1 MARNGSDPAVL
12 VMPLSVE
19 ERASQAWRMARDA
32 KQAAASGVE
41 RATEAYFT
49 LIAEVRDARAESN
62 AREMKWQAWRDA
74 ITRQINAL
82 THATRQVRAS
92 TSNSTPE
99 EIRNELPTL
108 PEIIV
113 EEVRAELRRDSD
125 RAQAKQMRTLKGWV
139 ASGVGKA
146 VTAIVYTAIVLAL
159 GVLWR
164 EWSGMHH

>member
-1 MARNGSDPAVL
+1 
-12 VMPLSVE
+12 MPLDVA
-19 ERASQAWRMARDA
+19 ERATQAWRMAQRA
-32 KQAAASGVE
+32 EHAAASGVD

-49 LIAEVRDARAESN
+49 LIAEVRDMRAEAN
-62 AREMKWQAWRDA
+62 VREDRWRAWRDA
-74 ITRQINAL
+74 ISRQINAL
-82 THATRQVRAS
+82 THATRLVRTA
-92 TSNSTPE
+92 TSDSTPE
-99 EIRNELPTL
+99 QVREELPTL

-139 ASGVGKA
+139 SKGVGKA
-146 VTAIVYTAIVLAL
+146 VTTIVYTLIVLGL